1 MVGKE
6 LSLGFGVSWAEINM
20 TLAIFTFTCN
30 NEFRCQDLG
39 YEICGYKDFE
49 HETIDTNSQEQQ
61 NPIKNPQTQV
71 LGTNGFASF
80 HSDVIL
86 FLNQFSGID
95 D

>member
-1 MVGKE
+1 MENCGWQRTLTGFWSFVGWNQYDFSN
-6 LSLGFGVSWAEINM
+6 LPLD
-20 TLAIFTFTCN
+20 TFTCN

-80 HSDVIL
+80 HGDVIL
-86 FLNQFSGID
+86 FLN
-95 D
+95 